1 MRAILIGLALA
12 AWLAA
17 AGQAAAAEKY
27 IIDNKVWGW
36 YQQYLRA
43 ISNGT
48 KPGAFA
54 ITKDGSGAFYSW
66 CGDIRCMAGPSYSHE
81 AVTGCEREFDTECV
95 LFALRDEIRVEYEV
109 VGSATKSSSDIAPAV
124 APQAKTPPSAIT
136 SAPEPADTAAPTQP
150 VSAPAVATVEPAA
163 AEAVPENAILVD
175 GQIWSSYQQYL
186 RAISNGIKP
195 GAFAIT
201 KDGLSAFSSWCQDI
215 RCSAGPT
222 YSQDAL
228 GNCQRKHG
236 SQCVLFAVRDQ
247 IQVPYQVIARHETTA
262 NAPIVEPRTTRIAVT
277 PDVQETIEIY
287 LRNVQSVGR
296 VWALAIAK
304 DGTEAAMAS
313 CASGSTYAGGRACY
327 PVSGTKEDL
336 AKREALARCGAP
348 GECLLLYVGPQKQGD
363 VEVVMR

>member
-1 MRAILIGLALA
+1 MRAIQIGLALA
-12 AWLAA
+12 AWLTAP
-17 AGQAAAAEKY
+17 GQATAAEKY
-27 IIDNKVWGW
+27 IIDSEVWGW

-66 CGDIRCMAGPSYSHE
+66 CEDIRCMAGPSYSHE
-81 AVTGCEREFDTECV
+81 AVSKCEREFDTECV
-95 LFALRDEIRVEYEV
+95 VFALRDKIEVEYEIR
-109 VGSATKSSSDIAPAV
+109 GGADKSSADIAPTP

-136 SAPEPADTAAPTQP
+136 SAPGLADSTPTTQP
-150 VSAPAVATVEPAA
+150 DSAPAVASVEPATA
-163 AEAVPENAILVD
+163 DAVPEDAILVD
-175 GQIWSSYQQYL
+175 GHVWGSYQQYL

-201 KDGLSAFSSWCQDI
+201 KDGRSAFYSWCQDI
-215 RCSAGPT
+215 RCMPGST
-222 YSQDAL
+222 YGQDAL
-228 GNCQRKHG
+228 GSCERTHG

-247 IQVPYQVIARHETTA
+247 IRVPYQVIARHETTV
-262 NAPIVEPRTTRIAVT
+262 NAPVVEARTTRIAVT

-287 LRNVQSVGR
+287 LRNVRSVGR

-313 CASGSTYAGGRACY
+313 CASGSTYAGGRSCY

-336 AKREALARCGAP
+336 AKREALARCGGP
-348 GECLLLYVGPQKQGD
+348 GECILLYAGPQKQAD
-363 VEVVMR
+363 IEIVAR